1 MKSSYFKDDKE
12 QKSFVIYSS
21 IVCLKLL
28 KRVLCTDIQ
37 NSKQDKGK
45 PGGCAE
51 IHAGIYYFILLT
63 GECQETVAKVV

>member
-1 MKSSYFKDDKE
+1 MKSSYFKVDKE
-12 QKSFVIYSS
+12 KKSFVIYSS

-28 KRVLCTDIQ
+28 MSLCTDIQ
-37 NSKQDKGK
+37 YRKQDRGK

-51 IHAGIYYFILLT
+51 IHAVIYYFILLT